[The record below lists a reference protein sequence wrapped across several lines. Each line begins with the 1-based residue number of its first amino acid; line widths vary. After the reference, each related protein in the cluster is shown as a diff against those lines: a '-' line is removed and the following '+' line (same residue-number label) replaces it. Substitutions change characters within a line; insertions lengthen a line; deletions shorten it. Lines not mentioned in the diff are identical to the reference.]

1 MPFASPP
8 LPSRWPPS
16 SPPSPPPPPRFQ
28 GLSLDE
34 TAKKEPQQRQ
44 PTSVPV
50 EEVEV
55 VGQANLLSQSPSPS
69 PPPHSLR
76 LDEEFRL
83 FLAKKYKSTLKGAVP
98 RSNPAGSGLTI

>member
-16 SPPSPPPPPRFQ
+16 SPSSPPPPRFQ

-83 FLAKKYKSTLKGAVP
+83 FLAKNIYIHFKG
-98 RSNPAGSGLTI
+98 GSPT